1 MCPGRIA
8 LAKHGTGGFGYDPVF
23 EPMGFGGASFAE
35 MSLDDKNK
43 VSHRGKAVRQLVNFL
58 SKL

>member
-1 MCPGRIA
+1 MRWDKGEAVVVAC
-8 LAKHGTGGFGYDPVF
+8 VF

>member
-1 MCPGRIA
+1 M
-8 LAKHGTGGFGYDPVF
+8 AKHGTGGFGYDPVF